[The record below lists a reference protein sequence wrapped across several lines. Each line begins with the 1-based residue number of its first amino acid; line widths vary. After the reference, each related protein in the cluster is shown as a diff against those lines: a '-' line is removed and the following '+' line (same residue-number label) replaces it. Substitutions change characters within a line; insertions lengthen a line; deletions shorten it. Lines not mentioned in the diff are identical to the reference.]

1 MSDSVDLKKK
11 SDDSVSTE
19 VQNVV
24 VVKKSHLISAAF
36 GVALI
41 ASATT
46 SLITLGAASFYLKS
60 GAVIDVNSESM
71 TELRNQIKLD
81 VEKIIVEK
89 NNIQTGFFEKHK
101 IEIEKLLKSSEQTF
115 SIYSKE
121 YVNTLVDKAADNLK
135 VLVPEGS
142 LGAYARKKMNSFLM
156 NEDLKNVR
164 AAENHGVDVTGQ
176 SDKNLSQLKECES
189 NLALS
194 KRVIDAFQ
202 ESKNK

>member
-1 MSDSVDLKKK
+1 MSSSIDLKKK

-60 GAVIDVNSESM
+60 GVVIDVNSESM

-81 VEKIIVEK
+81 VENIIVEK

-121 YVNTLVDKAADNLK
+121 YVNTLVDKAAENLK

-164 AAENHGVDVTGQ
+164 AAENHGVDITGR
-176 SDKNLSQLKECES
+176 SDETLSQLKECES
-189 NLALS
+189 NLAFS
-194 KRVIDAFQ
+194 SRIIDAFQ
-202 ESKNK
+202 ESKK